1 MLIRLATVRAKLT
14 AIVAFSAI
22 ITLAA
27 LPLLSWIMD
36 RELVAQ
42 VHERVPAALRGFEL
56 ELNEDLRDLTTIVD
70 QLAAESEVAA
80 ALRAKDG
87 RQVVQQGQIFHAAF
101 PEIDLLF
108 FDANDQFLAQVAVDA
123 APPNAR
129 AVPGL
134 ATLGNTGRFEAVVA
148 HGCEAAAQAPPGF
161 VAARRLP
168 GVGMV
173 VACLPLDADYLS
185 EVHERLRVEL
195 AITAPEAQRKLDTTP
210 HFPEGGVAR
219 ATTASTLLETG
230 KEDWALARSTPRAM
244 QGPTGQ
250 YGAVIALDVTDIRN
264 AVRHN
269 LLLAV
274 CVLASATLLSLA
286 LGARVAGVMSRALS
300 RVNVALL
307 KLQKHEYAYV
317 DMIRT
322 GDELEDLA
330 VGFNAMIDGLQERD
344 KLRTTF
350 GKYMTETVM
359 THLMSGKVQL
369 GGETLTVTI
378 LFSDIRSFTTISE
391 QMNDAQALVALLN
404 EYFTEMVSIVIQ
416 EDGVVD
422 KYIGDAIMAVFG
434 APVSKPDDAVRAVR
448 AAVRM
453 RKALSDLNERL
464 AQRGVSA
471 LRTGF
476 GLHTGEVVAGN
487 IGSEQRMEY
496 TVIGDAVNLA
506 SRLET
511 ATKELGVDVLISADT
526 YALVKET
533 CVAEALGSITVK
545 GRVEP
550 VMLYSVTG
558 SK

>member
-1 MLIRLATVRAKLT
+1 MKIRLGTVRAKLT
-14 AIVAFSAI
+14 ALVAFSAI
-22 ITLAA
+22 VTFAA

-36 RELVAQ
+36 RELVDQ
-42 VHERVPAALRGFEL
+42 VHERVPGAVHGFEL
-56 ELNEDLRDLTTIVD
+56 ELGEDARDLATIVD
-70 QLAAESEVAA
+70 QLASESEVKS
-80 ALRAKDG
+80 ALRSKDAA
-87 RQVVQQGQIFHAAF
+87 QLVQQGKIFHAGF

-108 FDANDQFLAQVAVDA
+108 FDASDQFLAQVAVDGP
-123 APPNAR
+123 PPNAG

-134 ATLGNTGRFEAVVA
+134 AALGADQRFQAVVPR
-148 HGCEAAAQAPPGF
+148 GCEIGAAAPVGF
-161 VAARRLP
+161 VSARRVA
-168 GVGMV
+168 GAGMV
-173 VACLPLDADYLS
+173 VACLPLDSDYLA
-185 EVHERLRVEL
+185 EVHQRLRVEL
-195 AITAPEAQRKLDTTP
+195 AILAPGGQQPIDATA
-210 HFPEGGVAR
+210 HFPANGVAI
-219 ATTASTLLETG
+219 ATTESRLLETG
-230 KEDWALARSTPRAM
+230 AEDWALARTSPEAM
-244 QGPTGQ
+244 QGSQGR
-250 YGAVIALDVTDIRN
+250 YSAVIALDVTDIRN
-264 AVRHN
+264 AVRRN

-274 CVLASATLLSLA
+274 CVLAGATLLSLA
-286 LGARVAGVMSRALS
+286 LGARLAGMMSRALS

-307 KLQKHEYAYV
+307 KLQQQEYVYV

-330 VGFNAMIDGLQERD
+330 VGFNKMIDGLQERD

-350 GKYMTETVM
+350 GKYMTQTVVE
-359 THLMSGKVQL
+359 HLMNGKVQL

-434 APVSKPDDAVRAVR
+434 APVSKPGDAVRAVR

-453 RKALSDLNERL
+453 RKALSELNERL
-464 AQRGVSA
+464 AARGISP
-471 LRTGF
+471 LRTGI
-476 GLHTGEVVAGN
+476 GVHTGEVVAGN

-496 TVIGDAVNLA
+496 TVIGDPVNLA

-526 YALVKET
+526 YELVKDT
-533 CVAEALGSITVK
+533 CVAEPLRSITVK
-545 GRVEP
+545 GRLEP

-558 SK
+558 LK